1 MATGSQGVS
10 GLAQRV
16 SGWLSDHQAINW
28 WMSVLRLGLFQLGMG
43 VALAPITGTLN
54 RVLIGDMRISAA
66 LVASLMAIHYF
77 VSPVR
82 AVFGYRSDVER
93 ARGRWRTP
101 YVALG
106 LILTYGGLATAPFSL
121 ILLGPNDSMPFA
133 IAIII
138 CTAIFL
144 AYGVGVNIVET
155 TYLAL
160 VSDITPPRD
169 RGKVLAVLWMMLVV
183 GTIVSS
189 IIIGAILERYSP
201 VLLIQVMQGSAVIF
215 AVLATISLLGREQ
228 LRPDGTLVNHT
239 DDIRVRLTLVEQLR
253 VVWQQPGLR
262 ALFVVLF
269 GGTLA
274 LATHDVLL
282 EPYGGQVLGMS
293 VAATTRLTALWGV
306 AMIIGIT
313 AAGLALWRGYSPI
326 RVIIGGC
333 ISGALG
339 FLVVILAGGSVDVN
353 MFRGGVVFIGI
364 GRGLFIVGSVALI
377 MALADRAH
385 AGLFIGLWGVTQ
397 ALAQGFGTVGGG
409 LARDIAQQQTGSIL
423 LGYTVVYAAALV
435 ILLLTLGLIMVLRL
449 GRQLREG
456 AVRSPWSGLQD
467 LPGDQILF

>member
-16 SGWLSDHQAINW
+16 SGWFSDHQAIAW
-28 WMSVLRLGLFQLGMG
+28 WTNVLRLGLFQLGMG

-54 RVLIGDMRISAA
+54 RVLIGDMHISAA

-93 ARGRWRTP
+93 ARGRWRMP

-106 LILTYGGLATAPFSL
+106 LMLTYGGLATAPFSL

-133 IAIII
+133 IALII

-253 VVWQQPGLR
+253 VVWRQPGLR
-262 ALFVVLF
+262 ALFIVLF

-282 EPYGGQVLGMS
+282 EPYGERPRACWIVHRS
-293 VAATTRLTALWGV
+293 VGCDAGAGAGFRHGGWRSGARYCATANRQHPARIYFGLCRSTGYSAPYPGVDHGV
-306 AMIIGIT
+306 APRT
-313 AAGLALWRGYSPI
+313 SAARGRRP
-326 RVIIGGC
+326 
-333 ISGALG
+333 
-339 FLVVILAGGSVDVN
+339 
-353 MFRGGVVFIGI
+353 
-364 GRGLFIVGSVALI
+364 
-377 MALADRAH
+377 
-385 AGLFIGLWGVTQ
+385 
-397 ALAQGFGTVGGG
+397 
-409 LARDIAQQQTGSIL
+409 
-423 LGYTVVYAAALV
+423 
-435 ILLLTLGLIMVLRL
+435 LTL
-449 GRQLREG
+449 
-456 AVRSPWSGLQD
+456 VRVAGSAR
-467 LPGDQILF
+467 